1 MMTETHDLKKIP
13 YGVSDFND
21 FRVKNLYY
29 VDKTRFI
36 RDIEEKGSYLFL
48 IRPRRFGKS
57 LLLAILEAYYDIFF
71 KDRFDFLF
79 SGTDIHR
86 NPTTEKNSYMVLKLN
101 FSAVSPDISRVEE
114 AFLHYIKKS
123 ALRFLTKYA
132 RLLNINIKTAR
143 EEFASLKS
151 PSEAMITLLDYCK
164 EQEQKLYVIIDEY
177 DNFANTIL
185 SEAGEQAFEDIT
197 HGSGFLRAFFNVLK
211 AGTTDIDAPISRLF
225 ITGVS
230 PITMDDVTS
239 GFNIGSNI
247 SLHSDLNEILGFT
260 RTEVETMI
268 EYYRQTGKIHH
279 STPELLEMMSQWYN
293 HYRFSLYAPAEVFN
307 TVHVLYFLKEYM
319 IDSQLPGNFID
330 HNVGIDYKKLRHLII
345 IDKKGAPAGQTNG
358 NFSKLRQIMESDSI
372 HSAIVDSFPV
382 YKLVSPENFVSLLY
396 YFGLLTITGID
407 EEKKAILK
415 IPNES
420 IKRLYY
426 DYIKET
432 YEETGAFTLNLSQYE
447 AMMKEMAFNG
457 QWEPLIEY
465 LVQQVDKSMGIRD
478 LITGE
483 RAIQAFLNVYLGLSA
498 LYLVYSEKELEKGYS
513 DLVLEPFLAQYP
525 QLKYSY
531 LIEIKYIKPQGKKK
545 TLPPGNIKKVREEA
559 EDQLKRYSL
568 DDKFQKAIGQTTL
581 KKVILIFSGTRLVYH
596 GEI

>member
-1 MMTETHDLKKIP
+1 A
-13 YGVSDFND
+13 YGFVQ
-21 FRVKNLYY
+21 
-29 VDKTRFI
+29 
-36 RDIEEKGSYLFL
+36 
-48 IRPRRFGKS
+48 
-57 LLLAILEAYYDIFF
+57 
-71 KDRFDFLF
+71 
-79 SGTDIHR
+79 
-86 NPTTEKNSYMVLKLN
+86 
-101 FSAVSPDISRVEE
+101 
-114 AFLHYIKKS
+114 
-123 ALRFLTKYA
+123 KYA
-132 RLLNINIKTAR
+132 KLLEIDVEKANTA
-143 EEFASLKS
+143 FSNKKNAS
-151 PSEAMITLLDYCK
+151 EVMVTLLRYCK
-164 EQEQKLYVIIDEY
+164 IQERKLYVIIDEY
-177 DNFANTIL
+177 DNFANTII
-185 SEAGEQAFEDIT
+185 SESGEREFEKIT
-197 HGSGFLRAFFNVLK
+197 HGEGFFRAFFNVLK
-211 AGTTDIDAPISRLF
+211 AGTTDTEAPISRLF
-225 ITGVS
+225 MTGVS
-230 PITMDDVTS
+230 PITLDGVTS
-239 GFNIGSNI
+239 GFNIAEHI
-247 SLHSDLNEILGFT
+247 SLDSDLNEIMGFT

-268 EYYRQTGKIHH
+268 DYYRQTGKIRH

-293 HYRFSLYAPAEVFN
+293 HYRFSLHASSEVFN

-319 IDSQLPGNFID
+319 KNSQFPRSFID
-330 HNVGIDYKKLRHLII
+330 HNVGIDYKKLRHLIV
-345 IDKKGAPAGQTNG
+345 IDKKGAPASQTNG

-382 YKLVSPENFVSLLY
+382 YNLVRPENFVSLLY

-432 YEETGAFTLNLSQYE
+432 YEETGAFTLNLSKYE

-498 LYLVYSEKELEKGYS
+498 LYIIYSEKELEKGYA

-531 LIEIKYIKPQGKKK
+531 IIEIKYIKPQGKKK

-568 DDKFQKAIGQTTL
+568 DEKFQKAIGQTTL
-581 KKVILIFSGTRLVYH
+581 KKVMLIFSGTRLVYH

>member
-1 MMTETHDLKKIP
+1 
-13 YGVSDFND
+13 
-21 FRVKNLYY
+21 
-29 VDKTRFI
+29 
-36 RDIEEKGSYLFL
+36 
-48 IRPRRFGKS
+48 
-57 LLLAILEAYYDIFF
+57 
-71 KDRFDFLF
+71 
-79 SGTDIHR
+79 
-86 NPTTEKNSYMVLKLN
+86 
-101 FSAVSPDISRVEE
+101 
-114 AFLHYIKKS
+114 
-123 ALRFLTKYA
+123 
-132 RLLNINIKTAR
+132 
-143 EEFASLKS
+143 
-151 PSEAMITLLDYCK
+151 
-164 EQEQKLYVIIDEY
+164 
-177 DNFANTIL
+177 
-185 SEAGEQAFEDIT
+185 
-197 HGSGFLRAFFNVLK
+197 
-211 AGTTDIDAPISRLF
+211 
-225 ITGVS
+225 
-230 PITMDDVTS
+230 
-239 GFNIGSNI
+239 
-247 SLHSDLNEILGFT
+247 
-260 RTEVETMI
+260 MI
-268 EYYRQTGKIHH
+268 EYYRQTGKIRH
-279 STPELLEMMSQWYN
+279 STPELLGMMSQWYN

-372 HSAIVDSFPV
+372 HSAIIDSFPV

-432 YEETGAFTLNLSQYE
+432 YEETGAFTLDLSKYE

-525 QLKYSY
+525 GLKYSY
-531 LIEIKYIKPQGKKK
+531 LIEIKYSKPQDKKK
-545 TLPPGNIKKVREEA
+545 ELTPGKLKNIKEEA
-559 EDQLKRYSL
+559 EAQLNQYSR
-568 DDKFQKAIGQTTL
+568 DEKFKKAIGQTTL
-581 KKVILIFSGTRLVYH
+581 KKVVLIFSGTRLIYK
-596 GEI
+596 GEV